1 MKDRAIAD
9 TDGALADVLAVLNKI
24 EIPLTPFFKG
34 GSLCHALSA
43 LGYTYGL

>member
-1 MKDRAIAD
+1 MKQAD
-9 TDGALADVLAVLNKI
+9 TNLQLSLD